1 MREGLEAKVCS
12 LETWADCGTKIAL
25 RETSSGEYFG

>member
-12 LETWADCGTKIAL
+12 LETWLDCGAKIAL
-25 RETSSGEYFG
+25 RETGSGEYFG